1 MILIKYNLNGICDLK
16 LDSVLEVTKNDKKL
30 Y

>member
-16 LDSVLEVTKNDKKL
+16 LDPVLEVTKNDRKL